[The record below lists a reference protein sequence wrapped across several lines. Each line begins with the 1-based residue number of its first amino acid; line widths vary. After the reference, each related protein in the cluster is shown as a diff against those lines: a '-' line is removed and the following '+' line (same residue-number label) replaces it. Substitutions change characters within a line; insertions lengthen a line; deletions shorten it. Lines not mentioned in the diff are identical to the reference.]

1 MCSEVSRTSRVLLI
15 ILGIFLTHHSTK
27 TSWPT
32 ISSPITTTARIQTM
46 TTTRILTT
54 LDHPIMECIHGED
67 KFTRLQLAGDRS
79 QQRTICVQHHYLI
92 FLLFFLLLGAQQ
104 VQQHQLCLFNSWN
117 MERKPLSPILIGV
130 SKLKLTWTHSV
141 S

>member
-1 MCSEVSRTSRVLLI
+1 MCSEVSRTSRVLLV
-15 ILGIFLTHHSTK
+15 ILGNFLTHHSTK

-54 LDHPIMECIHGED
+54 LYHPIMECIHGED
-67 KFTRLQLAGDRS
+67 QFTRLQLARDRS
-79 QQRTICVQHHYLI
+79 QQRAICVQHHHLI
-92 FLLFFLLLGAQQ
+92 FPLFFIIRGAASTATPNMS
-104 VQQHQLCLFNSWN
+104 VQL
-117 MERKPLSPILIGV
+117 MEYGKKTLSPILIGV